1 MNSSEDQII
10 KIIKMT
16 AENIILSYHKLWL
29 IELEYTPGYNDMG
42 KIVVN
47 LACYFLSH
55 LLVVPFSRWEEVVV
69 KEGK

>member
-29 IELEYTPGYNDMG
+29 IDIEYIRGYNDMG

-47 LACYFLSH
+47 VGC
-55 LLVVPFSRWEEVVV
+55 
-69 KEGK
+69 